1 MYEEEKISQ
10 KNIEENTNNE
20 IILINNI
27 SNKYKNQRNKLV
39 IKNRISS
46 AKLPF
51 NKTISKY
58 QTEEFSTRANNTGFF
73 NKKFN
78 LDNYKKLRENMRL

>member
-1 MYEEEKISQ
+1 MFEEEKISQ

-58 QTEEFSTRANNTGFF
+58 
-73 NKKFN
+73 
-78 LDNYKKLRENMRL
+78 